1 MFSNPVLL
9 RGVGARHTMRDTSAL
24 KIVMQLVILT
34 TPIRLDSLDLG
45 IQETLDMGLEGVKH
59 LFNIRLVF
67 QKINPTKT
75 RVVINKTY
83 IILVSPKRGT
93 RGAPNIRMN

>member
-1 MFSNPVLL
+1 MSEKSKTSLDQVTVFALGNPVLL
-9 RGVGARHTMRDTSAL
+9 RSMRTRNAMRNTSAL
-24 KIVMQLVILT
+24 KVAMQLMILT

-45 IQETLDMGLEGVKH
+45 IQETLDMSLEGVKH

-75 RVVINKTY
+75 
-83 IILVSPKRGT
+83 
-93 RGAPNIRMN
+93 